1 MDASKIKKTR
11 TQGIASIFKNL
22 ESILENKFVN
32 TVIKPILWLISAL
45 AMSSTEAVMG
55 VTPLGVALICAANG
69 FVSTSAAMCGAVLGS
84 ATKGQS
90 GLWQIF
96 ICTGV
101 YVVRLAVSF
110 IEKRKNFTL
119 EKAFTEKMPMKVL
132 TAAVASIAAGSVTVL
147 YGGNM
152 YLDILAAVSGFAL
165 YPAFTYAFC
174 LLLSKKEKQS
184 ARISGLCA
192 AAYAIT
198 LTLQA
203 WQLPFN
209 AGVVFALATTLMVT
223 YANGA
228 LPGAVVGIF
237 GGMALEAAYA
247 PMFPLAAFTAGLI
260 NNYSASGAVIC
271 SGAVAMCWAFR
282 ISGFGAMGD
291 VFAEILF
298 TSAALAPLANMGFFP
313 KRELFQPQKDI
324 LPPKNPP
331 DRQLEEK
338 MGKLSLSL
346 EEISELLTEVS
357 RKVQRP
363 THEEAE
369 RICASA
375 RAKFCQNCVHCK
387 ICSGVE
393 KNETNR
399 FFATL
404 RSSLEEN
411 GGASAGI
418 VPQRLAS
425 RCHNIDKI
433 LDYTSTSAKISGRL
447 AAESCKT
454 RLFASDYKAIASL
467 LRQST
472 KPEENTWERD
482 TDKEIALINNFSEMG
497 VDITGVSVYGKRCRK
512 IYYRGIGLPNAAGED
527 DLRRES
533 EKIVGGKL
541 SSPDFTIDGSSVSA
555 YLHTVPKFSIDSG
568 KYSSAGKKD
577 NFSGDTVSSF
587 KNDEGYYYSL
597 VSDGMGSGKE
607 AALTSGISAVFLE
620 KLLLAGAPMKS
631 SLELLNAFICGGEGE
646 CFTTVDLMESDLYT
660 GKTSFIKSGAAPSFV
675 LRNGKV
681 FRLHSKTVPIGIIRA
696 LDAEKITFDV
706 MAGDI
711 IVMLSDGVTGSY
723 EACPWLYELLES
735 KDLAGLSPKEAA
747 KIIGQA
753 AEKATDKEDD
763 ITVAVMRVKECA

>member
-1 MDASKIKKTR
+1 MDVSKIKKT
-11 TQGIASIFKNL
+11 QAEGIASIIKNL
-22 ESILENKFVN
+22 EVVLENKFVS
-32 TVIKPILWLISAL
+32 TIIKPLLWLISAL
-45 AMSSTEAVMG
+45 ALSSTEAIIG
-55 VTPLGVALICAANG
+55 VTPFGVSLVCAANG
-69 FVSTSAAMCGAVLGS
+69 FICTSAAMCGAVLGS
-84 ATKGQS
+84 ASLGQS

-96 ICTGV
+96 VCTGA

-119 EKAFTEKMPMKVL
+119 DKAFTEKTPMRIL
-132 TAAVASIAAGSVTVL
+132 TAAIASIAAGSATVL

-152 YLDILAAVSGFAL
+152 YLDIFSAVSGFAL
-165 YPAFTYAFC
+165 YPAFTYALC
-174 LLLSKKEKQS
+174 LLLSKKEKQN
-184 ARISGLCA
+184 ARVSGLCA
-192 AAYAIT
+192 AIYAIA
-198 LTLQA
+198 LTLQS
-203 WQLPFN
+203 WHLPFN
-209 AGVVFALATTLMVT
+209 AGAVFTLAATLVFT
-223 YANGA
+223 YTNGA
-228 LPGAVVGIF
+228 LQGAAVGIF

-260 NNYSASGAVIC
+260 NKYSASGAVIC

-282 ISGFGAMGD
+282 VSGFGAMGD
-291 VFAEILF
+291 LLAEILF
-298 TSAALAPLANMGFFP
+298 TSAALAPIANMGIFP
-313 KRELFQPQKDI
+313 KREFFQPQKEFV
-324 LPPKNPP
+324 LPQSPP
-331 DRQLEEK
+331 NRMLEEK

-346 EEISELLTEVS
+346 DEISDLLTEVS
-357 RKVQRP
+357 HKVQRP
-363 THEEAE
+363 TSQEAE

-375 RAKFCQNCVHCK
+375 KAKFCRSCVHYN
-387 ICSGVE
+387 ICTGVE

-399 FFATL
+399 FFHTL
-404 RSSLEEN
+404 QSTLEES
-411 GGASAGI
+411 GGAGAGI

-433 LDYTSTSAKISGRL
+433 LDYTSTSAKITGRL

-467 LRQST
+467 LRQSA
-472 KPEENTWERD
+472 KPDEDVWERD
-482 TDKEIALINNFSEMG
+482 SEKEIALINSFSNMG

-512 IYYRGIGLPNAAGED
+512 IYFRGIGMPNAAGED
-527 DLRRES
+527 DIRRES
-533 EKIVGGKL
+533 EKIVGGRL
-541 SSPDFTIDGSSVSA
+541 SSPDFTIDGKCVSA
-555 YLHTVPKFSIDSG
+555 YMHTVPRFSIESG

-577 NFSGDTVSSF
+577 NFSGDTVCSF
-587 KNDEGYYYSL
+587 NNDEGYYYSL

-631 SLELLNAFICGGEGE
+631 TLELLNAFICGGEGE

-660 GKTSFIKSGAAPSFV
+660 GRTSFIKSGAAPSFV

-696 LDAEKITFDV
+696 LDAEKITFDI
-706 MAGDI
+706 MPGDM

-723 EACPWLYELLES
+723 EACPWLYELLEGKNLPS
-735 KDLAGLSPKEAA
+735 LTPKEAA
-747 KIIGQA
+747 KVIGQA

-763 ITVAVMRVKECA
+763 ITVAVMKVKECA